1 MDKVARDQQAVR
13 AKRLRQLLNAKQKAD
28 IKEAF
33 DHFDQGGA
41 GKIRKKELK
50 VILRA
55 LGFDPSSEE
64 LDKLMMG
71 NTITEI
77 PPDSIDF
84 QEFMDIML
92 TKIEEKLSPNDIK
105 YAFKKIAEINLTEE
119 ELKERE
125 ELKKK
130 NKEKKKD
137 KKREKSDAEKK
148 ELYITHNDLKTITS
162 LLGEKLTNEEIDE
175 MLVEAINAGVL
186 LKKNK
191 STDKKKDEKAPEQA
205 DDFESDH
212 IVKKQSASM
221 DINLYEFKAILT
233 WENN

>member
-1 MDKVARDQQAVR
+1 MEKQIRDQQAVR

-28 IKEAF
+28 IKDAF

-55 LGFDPSSEE
+55 LGFDPSNEE
-64 LDKLMMG
+64 LDQLMQG
-71 NTITEI
+71 NNGENTS
-77 PPDSIDF
+77 DSIDF

-105 YAFKKIAEINLTEE
+105 YAFKKIAECNLTEE
-119 ELKERE
+119 QKKERYE
-125 ELKKK
+125 AKKN
-130 NKEKKKD
+130 NKEKKRE
-137 KKREKSDAEKK
+137 KKREKTDLEKK
-148 ELYITHNDLKTITS
+148 ELYITHEDLRRTT
-162 LLGEKLTNEEIDE
+162 LELGEKLTNEEIDE
-175 MLVEAINAGVL
+175 MLQEAINAGIL

-191 STDKKKDEKAPEQA
+191 STDKKKDEKVSEQA
-205 DDFESDH
+205 DGFEND
-212 IVKKQSASM
+212 VLKKQAASK

>member
-1 MDKVARDQQAVR
+1 MEKTIRDQQAVR

-28 IKEAF
+28 IKDAF

-55 LGFDPSSEE
+55 LGFDPSNEE
-64 LDKLMMG
+64 LDKLMQG
-71 NTITEI
+71 TNGDNTT
-77 PPDSIDF
+77 DSIDF

-105 YAFKKIAEINLTEE
+105 YAFKKIAECNMTEE
-119 ELKERE
+119 EKKEKE
-125 ELKKK
+125 DMKKK

-137 KKREKSDAEKK
+137 KKKEKSDLEKK
-148 ELYITHNDLKTITS
+148 ELYITHEDLRRTT
-162 LLGEKLTNEEIDE
+162 LELGEKLTNEEIDE
-175 MLVEAINAGVL
+175 MLQEAINAGIL

-191 STDKKKDEKAPEQA
+191 STDKKKDEKVSEQA
-205 DDFESDH
+205 DGFENDS
-212 IVKKQSASM
+212 IVKKQAASK